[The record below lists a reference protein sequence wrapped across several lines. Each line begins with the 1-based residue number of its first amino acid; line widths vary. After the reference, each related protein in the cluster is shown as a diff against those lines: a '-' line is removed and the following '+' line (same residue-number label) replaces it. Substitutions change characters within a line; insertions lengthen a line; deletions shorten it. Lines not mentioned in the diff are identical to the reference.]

1 MLYQN
6 KLKNELFYNSLSTI
20 LILSGIV
27 VAQRGVIVFRLASKG
42 IIPNDS
48 ILTILV
54 FSLLKY
60 LPILLTLTLFLTILL
75 TLSRWFKDSEMMI
88 WFSSGLGLT
97 SFIRPILFFSLPII
111 LLIGFLSL
119 YLSPWATH
127 KSEEYKAGLKN
138 RDELATISPGSFKE
152 SKSKDRVFYVEG
164 FGDLGSKVKNV
175 FVQSEQ
181 NGKLGII
188 VSNEGSRISTS
199 TDKDEYIVLKK
210 GKRYEVNHENNNFT
224 EIKFDDYGF
233 LVEKKLPPIIDVNQV
248 EAMPTALLLLTNGN
262 REIAE
267 FVWRVSLPISGI
279 ILIILA
285 IPMSFINPRSGR
297 SVNIIIA
304 IMIFAIYN
312 NLMGVTQSY
321 INLGKLNPYFGGAI
335 VHVLIIVI
343 ASYLMLRR
351 NLNLPLLPSKVRN
364 LRLKNE
370 TRKTY

>member
-6 KLKNELFYNSLSTI
+6 KLKNELFFNSLSTI

-75 TLSRWFKDSEMMI
+75 TLSRWFRDSEMMI

-119 YLSPWATH
+119 YLSPWATQ

-188 VSNEGSRISTS
+188 VSNEGSRVSTN
-199 TDKDEYIVLKK
+199 TDDEYIVLKK
-210 GKRYEVNHENNNFT
+210 GKRYEVNHENNHFT
-224 EIKFDDYGF
+224 EIKFSDYGF

-248 EAMPTALLLLTNGN
+248 EAMPTLLLLMTKGN

-279 ILIILA
+279 VLIILA
-285 IPMSFINPRSGR
+285 IPLSFINPRSGR

-321 INLGKLNPYFGGAI
+321 INLGKLNPYIGGSI
-335 VHVLIIVI
+335 VHLLIIMI
-343 ASYLMLRR
+343 ASYLMMRR
-351 NLNLPLLPSKVRN
+351 NLNLPLVPSKVRN
-364 LRLKNE
+364 LR
-370 TRKTY
+370 RKK

>member
-6 KLKNELFYNSLSTI
+6 KLKNELFFNSLSTI

-27 VAQRGVIVFRLASKG
+27 VAQRGVVVFRLASKG

-119 YLSPWATH
+119 YLSPWATQ

-188 VSNEGSRISTS
+188 VSNEGSRVSTN
-199 TDKDEYIVLKK
+199 TDDEYIVLKK
-210 GKRYEVNHENNNFT
+210 GKRYEVNHENNHFT
-224 EIKFDDYGF
+224 EIKFSDYGF

-248 EAMPTALLLLTNGN
+248 EAMPTLLLLMTKGN

-279 ILIILA
+279 VLIILA
-285 IPMSFINPRSGR
+285 IPLSFINPRSGR

-321 INLGKLNPYFGGAI
+321 INLGKLNPYIGGSI
-335 VHVLIIVI
+335 VHLLIIMI
-343 ASYLMLRR
+343 ASYLMMRR
-351 NLNLPLLPSKVRN
+351 NLNLPLVPSKVRN
-364 LRLKNE
+364 LR
-370 TRKTY
+370 RKK

>member
-6 KLKNELFYNSLSTI
+6 KLKNELFFNSLSTI

-27 VAQRGVIVFRLASKG
+27 VAQRGVVVFRLASKG

-75 TLSRWFKDSEMMI
+75 TLSRWFRDSEMMI

-119 YLSPWATH
+119 YLSPWATQ

-152 SKSKDRVFYVEG
+152 SKSKERVFYVEG

-188 VSNEGSRISTS
+188 VSNEGSRVSTN
-199 TDKDEYIVLKK
+199 TDDEYIVLKK
-210 GKRYEVNHENNNFT
+210 GKRYEVNHENNHFT
-224 EIKFDDYGF
+224 EIKFSDYGF

-248 EAMPTALLLLTNGN
+248 EAMPTLLLLMKKGN

-279 ILIILA
+279 VLIILA
-285 IPMSFINPRSGR
+285 IPLSFINPRSGR

-321 INLGKLNPYFGGAI
+321 INLGKLNPYVGGSI
-335 VHVLIIVI
+335 VHLLIIMI
-343 ASYLMLRR
+343 ASYLMMRR
-351 NLNLPLLPSKVRN
+351 NLNLPLVPSKVRN
-364 LRLKNE
+364 LR
-370 TRKTY
+370 RKK

>member
-6 KLKNELFYNSLSTI
+6 KLKNELFFNSLSTI

-119 YLSPWATH
+119 YLSPWANQ

-188 VSNEGSRISTS
+188 VSNEGTRVSTN
-199 TDKDEYIVLKK
+199 TDDEYIVLKK
-210 GKRYEVNHENNNFT
+210 GKRYEVNHENNHFT
-224 EIKFDDYGF
+224 EIKFSDYGF

-248 EAMPTALLLLTNGN
+248 EAMPTLLLLLTKGN

-279 ILIILA
+279 VLIILA
-285 IPMSFINPRSGR
+285 IPLSFINPRSGR

-321 INLGKLNPYFGGAI
+321 INLGKLNPYVGGSI
-335 VHVLIIVI
+335 VHLFILLI

-351 NLNLPLLPSKVRN
+351 NLNLPLLPSQVRN
-364 LRLKNE
+364 LR
-370 TRKTY
+370 RKK

>member
-6 KLKNELFYNSLSTI
+6 KLKNELFFNSLSTI

-27 VAQRGVIVFRLASKG
+27 VAQRGVVVFRLASKG

-75 TLSRWFKDSEMMI
+75 TLSRWFRDSEMMI

-119 YLSPWATH
+119 YLSPWATQ

-188 VSNEGSRISTS
+188 VSNEGSRVSTN
-199 TDKDEYIVLKK
+199 TDDEYIVLKK
-210 GKRYEVNHENNNFT
+210 GKRYEVNHENNHFT
-224 EIKFDDYGF
+224 EIKFSDYGF

-248 EAMPTALLLLTNGN
+248 EAMPTLLLLMTKGN

-279 ILIILA
+279 VLIILA
-285 IPMSFINPRSGR
+285 IPLSFINPRSGR

-321 INLGKLNPYFGGAI
+321 INLGKLNPYIGGSI
-335 VHVLIIVI
+335 VHLLIIMI
-343 ASYLMLRR
+343 ASYLMMRR
-351 NLNLPLLPSKVRN
+351 SLNLPLVPSKVRN
-364 LRLKNE
+364 LR
-370 TRKTY
+370 RKK

>member
-6 KLKNELFYNSLSTI
+6 KLKNELFFNSLSTI

-119 YLSPWATH
+119 YLSPWATQ

-188 VSNEGSRISTS
+188 VSNEGSRVSTN
-199 TDKDEYIVLKK
+199 TDDEYIVLKK
-210 GKRYEVNHENNNFT
+210 GKRYEVNHENNHFT
-224 EIKFDDYGF
+224 EIKFSDYGF

-248 EAMPTALLLLTNGN
+248 EAMPTLLLLLTKGN

-279 ILIILA
+279 VLIILA
-285 IPMSFINPRSGR
+285 IPLSFINPRSGR

-321 INLGKLNPYFGGAI
+321 INLGKLNPYIGGSI
-335 VHVLIIVI
+335 VHLFILLI

-351 NLNLPLLPSKVRN
+351 NLNLPLLPSQVRN
-364 LRLKNE
+364 MR
-370 TRKTY
+370 RKK

>member
-6 KLKNELFYNSLSTI
+6 KLKNELFFNSLSTI

-75 TLSRWFKDSEMMI
+75 TLSRWFRDSEMMI

-111 LLIGFLSL
+111 LLIAFLSL
-119 YLSPWATH
+119 YLSPWATQ

-188 VSNEGSRISTS
+188 VSNEGSRVSTN
-199 TDKDEYIVLKK
+199 TDDEYIVLKK
-210 GKRYEVNHENNNFT
+210 GKRYEVNHENNHFT
-224 EIKFDDYGF
+224 EIKFSDYGF

-248 EAMPTALLLLTNGN
+248 EAMPTLLLLLTKGN

-279 ILIILA
+279 VLIILA
-285 IPMSFINPRSGR
+285 IPLSFINPRSGR

-321 INLGKLNPYFGGAI
+321 INLGKLNPYIGGSI
-335 VHVLIIVI
+335 VHLLIIMI
-343 ASYLMLRR
+343 ASYLMMRR
-351 NLNLPLLPSKVRN
+351 NLNLPLMPSKVRN
-364 LRLKNE
+364 LR
-370 TRKTY
+370 RKK

>member
-6 KLKNELFYNSLSTI
+6 KLKNELFFNSLSTI

-119 YLSPWATH
+119 YLSPWATQ

-188 VSNEGSRISTS
+188 VSNEGTRVSTN
-199 TDKDEYIVLKK
+199 TDDEYIVLKK
-210 GKRYEVNHENNNFT
+210 GKRYEVNHENNHFT
-224 EIKFDDYGF
+224 EIKFSDYGF

-248 EAMPTALLLLTNGN
+248 EAMPTLLLLLTKGN

-279 ILIILA
+279 VLIILA
-285 IPMSFINPRSGR
+285 IPLSFINPRSGR

-321 INLGKLNPYFGGAI
+321 INLGKLNPYVGGSI
-335 VHVLIIVI
+335 VHLFILLI

-351 NLNLPLLPSKVRN
+351 NLNLPLLPSQVRN
-364 LRLKNE
+364 LR
-370 TRKTY
+370 RKK

>member
-6 KLKNELFYNSLSTI
+6 KLKNELFFNSLSTI

-27 VAQRGVIVFRLASKG
+27 IAQRGVIVFRLASKG

-119 YLSPWATH
+119 YLSPWATQ

-188 VSNEGSRISTS
+188 VSNEGSRVSTN
-199 TDKDEYIVLKK
+199 TDDEYIVLKK
-210 GKRYEVNHENNNFT
+210 GKRYEVNHENNHFT
-224 EIKFDDYGF
+224 EIKFSDYGF

-248 EAMPTALLLLTNGN
+248 EAMPTLLLLLTKGN

-279 ILIILA
+279 VLIILA
-285 IPMSFINPRSGR
+285 IPLSFINPRSGR

-321 INLGKLNPYFGGAI
+321 INLGKLNPYIGGSI
-335 VHVLIIVI
+335 VHLFILLI

-351 NLNLPLLPSKVRN
+351 NLNLPLLPSQVRN
-364 LRLKNE
+364 LR
-370 TRKTY
+370 RKK

>member
-6 KLKNELFYNSLSTI
+6 KLKNELFFNSLSTI

-75 TLSRWFKDSEMMI
+75 TLSRWFRDSEMMI

-119 YLSPWATH
+119 YLSPWATQ

-188 VSNEGSRISTS
+188 VSNEGSRVSTN
-199 TDKDEYIVLKK
+199 TDDEYIVLKK
-210 GKRYEVNHENNNFT
+210 GKRYEVNHENNHFT
-224 EIKFDDYGF
+224 EIKFSDYGF

-248 EAMPTALLLLTNGN
+248 EAMPTLLLLLTKGN

-279 ILIILA
+279 VLIILA
-285 IPMSFINPRSGR
+285 IPLSFINPRSGR

-304 IMIFAIYN
+304 ILIFAVYN

-321 INLGKLNPYFGGAI
+321 INLGKLNPYVGGSI
-335 VHVLIIVI
+335 VHLLIILI
-343 ASYLMLRR
+343 ASYLMMRR
-351 NLNLPLLPSKVRN
+351 NLNLPLVP
-364 LRLKNE
+364 
-370 TRKTY
+370 

>member
-6 KLKNELFYNSLSTI
+6 KLKNELFFNSLSTI

-119 YLSPWATH
+119 YLSPWATQ

-188 VSNEGSRISTS
+188 VSNEGSRVSTN
-199 TDKDEYIVLKK
+199 TDDEYIVLKK
-210 GKRYEVNHENNNFT
+210 GKRYEVNHENNHFT
-224 EIKFDDYGF
+224 EIKFSDYGF

-248 EAMPTALLLLTNGN
+248 EAMPTLLLLLTKGN

-285 IPMSFINPRSGR
+285 IPLSFINPRSGR

-321 INLGKLNPYFGGAI
+321 INLGKLNPYIGGSI
-335 VHVLIIVI
+335 VHLFILLI

-351 NLNLPLLPSKVRN
+351 NLNLPLLPSQVRN
-364 LRLKNE
+364 LR
-370 TRKTY
+370 RKK

>member
-6 KLKNELFYNSLSTI
+6 KLKNELFFNSLSTI

-27 VAQRGVIVFRLASKG
+27 VAQRGVVVFRLASKG

-75 TLSRWFKDSEMMI
+75 TLSRWFRDSEMMI

-119 YLSPWATH
+119 YLSPWATQ

-188 VSNEGSRISTS
+188 VSNEGSRVSTN
-199 TDKDEYIVLKK
+199 TDDEYIVLKK
-210 GKRYEVNHENNNFT
+210 GKRYEVNHENNYFT
-224 EIKFDDYGF
+224 EIKFSDYGF

-248 EAMPTALLLLTNGN
+248 EAMPTLLLLLTKGN

-279 ILIILA
+279 VLIILA
-285 IPMSFINPRSGR
+285 IPLSFINPRSGR
-297 SVNIIIA
+297 LVNIIIA

-321 INLGKLNPYFGGAI
+321 INLGKLNPYIGGSI
-335 VHVLIIVI
+335 VHLLIIMI

-351 NLNLPLLPSKVRN
+351 NLNLPLVPSKVRN
-364 LRLKNE
+364 LR
-370 TRKTY
+370 RKK

>member
-6 KLKNELFYNSLSTI
+6 KLKNELFFNSLSTI

-119 YLSPWATH
+119 YLSPWATQ

-188 VSNEGSRISTS
+188 VSNEGSRVSTN
-199 TDKDEYIVLKK
+199 TDDEYIVLKK
-210 GKRYEVNHENNNFT
+210 GKRYEVNHENNHFT
-224 EIKFDDYGF
+224 EIKFSDYGF

-248 EAMPTALLLLTNGN
+248 EAMPTLLLLMTKGN

-279 ILIILA
+279 VLIILA
-285 IPMSFINPRSGR
+285 IPLSFINPRSGR

-321 INLGKLNPYFGGAI
+321 INLGKLNPYIGGSI
-335 VHVLIIVI
+335 VHLLIIMI
-343 ASYLMLRR
+343 SSYLMMRR
-351 NLNLPLLPSKVRN
+351 NLNLPLVPSKVRN
-364 LRLKNE
+364 LR
-370 TRKTY
+370 RKK

>member
-6 KLKNELFYNSLSTI
+6 KLKNELFFNSLSTI

-75 TLSRWFKDSEMMI
+75 TLSRWFRDSEMMI

-119 YLSPWATH
+119 YLSPWATQ

-175 FVQSEQ
+175 FVQSEH

-188 VSNEGSRISTS
+188 VSNEGSRVSTN
-199 TDKDEYIVLKK
+199 TDDEYIVLKK
-210 GKRYEVNHENNNFT
+210 GKRYEVNHENNHFT
-224 EIKFDDYGF
+224 EIKFSDYGF

-248 EAMPTALLLLTNGN
+248 EAMPTLLLLLTKGN

-279 ILIILA
+279 VLIILA
-285 IPMSFINPRSGR
+285 IPLSFINPRSGR

-304 IMIFAIYN
+304 ILIFAVYN

-321 INLGKLNPYFGGAI
+321 INLGKLNPYVGGSI
-335 VHVLIIVI
+335 VHLLIILI
-343 ASYLMLRR
+343 ASYLMMRR
-351 NLNLPLLPSKVRN
+351 NLNLPLVPSKVRN
-364 LRLKNE
+364 LR
-370 TRKTY
+370 RKK

>member
-6 KLKNELFYNSLSTI
+6 KLKNELFFNSLSTI

-27 VAQRGVIVFRLASKG
+27 VAQRGVVVFRLASKG

-75 TLSRWFKDSEMMI
+75 TLSRWFRDSEMMI

-119 YLSPWATH
+119 YLSPWATQ

-152 SKSKDRVFYVEG
+152 SKSKERVFYVEG

-188 VSNEGSRISTS
+188 VSNEGSRVSTN
-199 TDKDEYIVLKK
+199 TDDEYIVLKK
-210 GKRYEVNHENNNFT
+210 GKRYEVNHENNHFT
-224 EIKFDDYGF
+224 EIKFSDYGF

-248 EAMPTALLLLTNGN
+248 EAMPTLLLLMTKGN

-279 ILIILA
+279 VLIILA
-285 IPMSFINPRSGR
+285 IPLSFINPRSGR

-321 INLGKLNPYFGGAI
+321 INLGKLNPYVGGSI
-335 VHVLIIVI
+335 VHLLIIMI
-343 ASYLMLRR
+343 ASYLMMRR
-351 NLNLPLLPSKVRN
+351 NLNLPLVPSKVRN
-364 LRLKNE
+364 LR
-370 TRKTY
+370 RKK

>member
-6 KLKNELFYNSLSTI
+6 KLKNELFFNSLSTI

-119 YLSPWATH
+119 YLSPWATQ

-188 VSNEGSRISTS
+188 VSNEGSRVSTN
-199 TDKDEYIVLKK
+199 TDDEYIVLKK
-210 GKRYEVNHENNNFT
+210 GKRYEVNHENNHFT
-224 EIKFDDYGF
+224 EIKFSDYGF

-248 EAMPTALLLLTNGN
+248 EAMPTLLLLLTKGN

-279 ILIILA
+279 VLIILA
-285 IPMSFINPRSGR
+285 IPLSFINPRSGR
-297 SVNIIIA
+297 SVNIVIA

-321 INLGKLNPYFGGAI
+321 INLGKLNPYIGGSI
-335 VHVLIIVI
+335 VHLFILLI

-351 NLNLPLLPSKVRN
+351 NLNLPLLPSQVRN
-364 LRLKNE
+364 LR
-370 TRKTY
+370 RKK

>member
-27 VAQRGVIVFRLASKG
+27 VAQRGVVVFRLASKG

-75 TLSRWFKDSEMMI
+75 TLSRWFRDSEMMI

-119 YLSPWATH
+119 YLSPWATQ

-188 VSNEGSRISTS
+188 VSNEGSRVSTS

-233 LVEKKLPPIIDVNQV
+233 LVERKLPPIIDVNQV
-248 EAMPTALLLLTNGN
+248 EAMPTALLLLTNKN

-279 ILIILA
+279 VLIILA
-285 IPMSFINPRSGR
+285 IPLSFINPRSGR

-321 INLGKLNPYFGGAI
+321 INLGKLNPYVGGVI
-335 VHVLIIVI
+335 VHALIISV

-364 LRLKNE
+364 LRLK
-370 TRKTY
+370 K

>member
-6 KLKNELFYNSLSTI
+6 KLKNELFFNSLSTI

-54 FSLLKY
+54 FSLIKY

-119 YLSPWATH
+119 YLSPWATQ

-188 VSNEGSRISTS
+188 VSNEGSRVSTN
-199 TDKDEYIVLKK
+199 TDDEYIVLKK
-210 GKRYEVNHENNNFT
+210 GKRYEVNHENNHFT
-224 EIKFDDYGF
+224 EIKFSDYGF

-248 EAMPTALLLLTNGN
+248 EAMPTLLLLLTKGN

-279 ILIILA
+279 VLIILA
-285 IPMSFINPRSGR
+285 IPLSFINPRSGR

-321 INLGKLNPYFGGAI
+321 INLGKLNPYIGGSI
-335 VHVLIIVI
+335 VHLFILLI

-351 NLNLPLLPSKVRN
+351 NLNLPLLPSQVRN
-364 LRLKNE
+364 LR
-370 TRKTY
+370 RKK

>member
-6 KLKNELFYNSLSTI
+6 KLKNELFFNSLSTI

-27 VAQRGVIVFRLASKG
+27 VAQRGVVVFRLASKG

-75 TLSRWFKDSEMMI
+75 TLSRWFRDSEMMI

-119 YLSPWATH
+119 YLSPGATQ

-152 SKSKDRVFYVEG
+152 SKSKERVFYVEG

-188 VSNEGSRISTS
+188 VSNEGSRVSTN
-199 TDKDEYIVLKK
+199 TDDEYIVLKK
-210 GKRYEVNHENNNFT
+210 GKRYEVNHENNHFT
-224 EIKFDDYGF
+224 EIKFSDYGF

-248 EAMPTALLLLTNGN
+248 EAMPTLLLLMTKGN

-279 ILIILA
+279 VLIILA
-285 IPMSFINPRSGR
+285 IPLSFINPRSGR

-321 INLGKLNPYFGGAI
+321 INLGKLNPYVGGSI
-335 VHVLIIVI
+335 VHLLIIMI
-343 ASYLMLRR
+343 ASYLMMRR
-351 NLNLPLLPSKVRN
+351 NLNLPLVPSKVRN
-364 LRLKNE
+364 LR
-370 TRKTY
+370 RKK

>member
-6 KLKNELFYNSLSTI
+6 KLKNELFFNSLSTI

-119 YLSPWATH
+119 YLSPWATQ

-188 VSNEGSRISTS
+188 VSNEGSRVSTN
-199 TDKDEYIVLKK
+199 TDDEYIVLKK
-210 GKRYEVNHENNNFT
+210 GKRYEVNHENNHFT
-224 EIKFDDYGF
+224 EIKFSDYGF

-248 EAMPTALLLLTNGN
+248 EAMPTLLLILTKGN

-279 ILIILA
+279 VLIILA
-285 IPMSFINPRSGR
+285 IPLSFINPRSGR

-321 INLGKLNPYFGGAI
+321 INLGKLNPYVGGSI
-335 VHVLIIVI
+335 VHLFILLI

-351 NLNLPLLPSKVRN
+351 NLNLPLLPSQVRN
-364 LRLKNE
+364 LR
-370 TRKTY
+370 RKK

>member
-6 KLKNELFYNSLSTI
+6 KLKNELFFNSLSTI

-27 VAQRGVIVFRLASKG
+27 VAQRGVVVFRLASKG

-75 TLSRWFKDSEMMI
+75 TLSRWFRDSEMMI

-119 YLSPWATH
+119 YLSPWATQ

-188 VSNEGSRISTS
+188 VSNEGSRVSTN
-199 TDKDEYIVLKK
+199 TDDEYIVLKK

-224 EIKFDDYGF
+224 EIKFSDYGF

-248 EAMPTALLLLTNGN
+248 EAMPTLLLLMTKGN

-279 ILIILA
+279 VLIILA
-285 IPMSFINPRSGR
+285 IPLSFINPRSGR

-321 INLGKLNPYFGGAI
+321 INLGKLNPYIGGSI
-335 VHVLIIVI
+335 VHLLIIMI
-343 ASYLMLRR
+343 ASYLMMRR
-351 NLNLPLLPSKVRN
+351 NLNLPLVPSKVRN
-364 LRLKNE
+364 LR
-370 TRKTY
+370 RKK

>member
-6 KLKNELFYNSLSTI
+6 KLKNELFFNSLSTI

-27 VAQRGVIVFRLASKG
+27 VAQRGVVVFRLASKG

-75 TLSRWFKDSEMMI
+75 TLSRWFRDSEMMI

-119 YLSPWATH
+119 YLSPWATQ

-188 VSNEGSRISTS
+188 VSNEGSRVSTN
-199 TDKDEYIVLKK
+199 TDDEYIVLKK
-210 GKRYEVNHENNNFT
+210 GKRYEVNHENNHFT
-224 EIKFDDYGF
+224 EIKFSDYGF

-248 EAMPTALLLLTNGN
+248 EAMPTLLLLLTKGN

-279 ILIILA
+279 VLIILA
-285 IPMSFINPRSGR
+285 IPLSFINPRSGR

-321 INLGKLNPYFGGAI
+321 INLGKLNPYVGGSI
-335 VHVLIIVI
+335 VHLLIIMI
-343 ASYLMLRR
+343 ASYLMMRR
-351 NLNLPLLPSKVRN
+351 NLNLPLVPSKVRN
-364 LRLKNE
+364 LR
-370 TRKTY
+370 RKK

>member
-6 KLKNELFYNSLSTI
+6 KLKNELFFNSLSTI

-27 VAQRGVIVFRLASKG
+27 VAQRGVVVFRLASKG

-75 TLSRWFKDSEMMI
+75 TLSRWFRDSEMMI

-119 YLSPWATH
+119 YLSPWATQ

-188 VSNEGSRISTS
+188 VSNEGSRVSTN
-199 TDKDEYIVLKK
+199 TDDEYIVLKK
-210 GKRYEVNHENNNFT
+210 GKRYEVNHENNHFT
-224 EIKFDDYGF
+224 EIKFSDYGF

-248 EAMPTALLLLTNGN
+248 EAMPTLLLLLTKGN

-279 ILIILA
+279 VLIILA
-285 IPMSFINPRSGR
+285 IPLSFINPRSGR

-304 IMIFAIYN
+304 ILIFAVYN

-321 INLGKLNPYFGGAI
+321 INLGKLNPYVGGSI
-335 VHVLIIVI
+335 VHLLIILI
-343 ASYLMLRR
+343 SSYLMMRR
-351 NLNLPLLPSKVRN
+351 NLNLPLVPSKVRN
-364 LRLKNE
+364 LR
-370 TRKTY
+370 RKK

>member
-6 KLKNELFYNSLSTI
+6 KLKNELFFNSLSTI

-75 TLSRWFKDSEMMI
+75 TLSRWFRDSEMMI

-119 YLSPWATH
+119 YLSPWATQ

-188 VSNEGSRISTS
+188 VSNEGSRVSTN
-199 TDKDEYIVLKK
+199 TDDEYIVLKK
-210 GKRYEVNHENNNFT
+210 GKRYEVNHENNHFT
-224 EIKFDDYGF
+224 EIKFSDYGF
-233 LVEKKLPPIIDVNQV
+233 LIEKKLPPIIDVNQV
-248 EAMPTALLLLTNGN
+248 EAMPTILLLMTKGN

-279 ILIILA
+279 VLIILA
-285 IPMSFINPRSGR
+285 IPLSFINPRSGR

-304 IMIFAIYN
+304 ILIFAVYN

-321 INLGKLNPYFGGAI
+321 INLGKLNPYVGGSI
-335 VHVLIIVI
+335 VHLLIILI
-343 ASYLMLRR
+343 ASYLMMRR
-351 NLNLPLLPSKVRN
+351 NLNLPLVPSKVRN
-364 LRLKNE
+364 LR
-370 TRKTY
+370 RKK

>member
-6 KLKNELFYNSLSTI
+6 KLKNELFFNSLSTI

-27 VAQRGVIVFRLASKG
+27 VAQRGVVVFRLASKG

-75 TLSRWFKDSEMMI
+75 TLSRWFRDSEMMI

-119 YLSPWATH
+119 YLSPWATQ

-188 VSNEGSRISTS
+188 VSNEGSRVSTN
-199 TDKDEYIVLKK
+199 TDDEYIVLKK
-210 GKRYEVNHENNNFT
+210 GKRYEVNHENNHFT
-224 EIKFDDYGF
+224 EIKFSDYGF

-248 EAMPTALLLLTNGN
+248 EAMPTLLLLMTKGN

-279 ILIILA
+279 VLIILA
-285 IPMSFINPRSGR
+285 IPLSFINPRSGR

-304 IMIFAIYN
+304 ILIFAVYN

-321 INLGKLNPYFGGAI
+321 INLGKLNPYVGGSI
-335 VHVLIIVI
+335 VHLLIILI
-343 ASYLMLRR
+343 ASYLMMRR
-351 NLNLPLLPSKVRN
+351 NLNLPLVPSKVRN
-364 LRLKNE
+364 LR
-370 TRKTY
+370 RKK

>member
-6 KLKNELFYNSLSTI
+6 KLKNELFFNSLSTI

-75 TLSRWFKDSEMMI
+75 TLSRWFRDSEMMI

-111 LLIGFLSL
+111 FLIGFLSL
-119 YLSPWATH
+119 YLSPWATQ

-188 VSNEGSRISTS
+188 VSNEGSRVSTN
-199 TDKDEYIVLKK
+199 TDDEYIVLKK
-210 GKRYEVNHENNNFT
+210 GKRYEVNHENNHFT
-224 EIKFDDYGF
+224 EIKFSDYGF

-248 EAMPTALLLLTNGN
+248 EAMPTLLLLMTKGN

-279 ILIILA
+279 VLIILA
-285 IPMSFINPRSGR
+285 IPLSFINPRSGR

-321 INLGKLNPYFGGAI
+321 INLGKLNPYIGGSI
-335 VHVLIIVI
+335 VHLLIIMI
-343 ASYLMLRR
+343 SSYLMMRR
-351 NLNLPLLPSKVRN
+351 NLNLPLVPSKVRN
-364 LRLKNE
+364 LR
-370 TRKTY
+370 RKK

>member
-27 VAQRGVIVFRLASKG
+27 VAQRGVVVFRLASKG

-75 TLSRWFKDSEMMI
+75 TLSRWFRDSEMMI

-119 YLSPWATH
+119 YLSPWATQ

-188 VSNEGSRISTS
+188 VSNEGSRVSTS

-233 LVEKKLPPIIDVNQV
+233 LVERKLPPIIDVNQV

-262 REIAE
+262 REVAE

-279 ILIILA
+279 VLIILA
-285 IPMSFINPRSGR
+285 IPLSFINPRSGR

-321 INLGKLNPYFGGAI
+321 INLGKLNPYVGGAI
-335 VHVLIIVI
+335 VHALIISV

-364 LRLKNE
+364 LRLK
-370 TRKTY
+370 K

>member
-6 KLKNELFYNSLSTI
+6 KLKNELFFNSLSTI

-119 YLSPWATH
+119 YLSPWATQ

-188 VSNEGSRISTS
+188 VSNEGSRVSTN
-199 TDKDEYIVLKK
+199 TDDEYIVLKK
-210 GKRYEVNHENNNFT
+210 GKRYEVNHENNHFT
-224 EIKFDDYGF
+224 EIKFSDYGF

-248 EAMPTALLLLTNGN
+248 EAMPTLLLLLTKGN

-279 ILIILA
+279 VLIILA
-285 IPMSFINPRSGR
+285 IPLSFINPRSGR

-321 INLGKLNPYFGGAI
+321 INLGKLNPYVGGSI
-335 VHVLIIVI
+335 VHLFILLI

-351 NLNLPLLPSKVRN
+351 NLNLPLLPSQVRN
-364 LRLKNE
+364 LR
-370 TRKTY
+370 RKK

>member
-75 TLSRWFKDSEMMI
+75 TLSRWFRDSEMMI

-111 LLIGFLSL
+111 LLISFLSL
-119 YLSPWATH
+119 YLSPWATQ

-152 SKSKDRVFYVEG
+152 SKSKDRVFYIEG

-188 VSNEGSRISTS
+188 VSNEGSRVSTS

-233 LVEKKLPPIIDVNQV
+233 LVERKLPPIIDVNQV

-279 ILIILA
+279 VLIILA
-285 IPMSFINPRSGR
+285 IPLSFINPRSGR

-335 VHVLIIVI
+335 VHVLIISI

-364 LRLKNE
+364 LRLK
-370 TRKTY
+370 K

>member
-6 KLKNELFYNSLSTI
+6 KLKNELFFNSLSTI

-119 YLSPWATH
+119 YLSPWATQ

-188 VSNEGSRISTS
+188 VSNEGSRVSTN
-199 TDKDEYIVLKK
+199 TDDEYIVLKK
-210 GKRYEVNHENNNFT
+210 GKRYEVNHENNHFT
-224 EIKFDDYGF
+224 EIKFSDYGF

-248 EAMPTALLLLTNGN
+248 EAMPTLLLLLTKGN

-279 ILIILA
+279 VLIILA
-285 IPMSFINPRSGR
+285 IPLSFINPRSGR

-312 NLMGVTQSY
+312 NLMGVIQSY
-321 INLGKLNPYFGGAI
+321 INLGKLNPYIGGSI
-335 VHVLIIVI
+335 VHLFILLI

-351 NLNLPLLPSKVRN
+351 NLNLPLLPSQVRN
-364 LRLKNE
+364 LR
-370 TRKTY
+370 RKK

>member
-6 KLKNELFYNSLSTI
+6 KLKNELFFNSLSTI

-27 VAQRGVIVFRLASKG
+27 VAQRGVVVFRLASKG

-75 TLSRWFKDSEMMI
+75 TLSRWFRDSEMMI

-119 YLSPWATH
+119 YLSPWATQ

-188 VSNEGSRISTS
+188 VSNEGSRVSTN
-199 TDKDEYIVLKK
+199 TDDEYIVLKK

-224 EIKFDDYGF
+224 EIKFSDYGF

-248 EAMPTALLLLTNGN
+248 EAMPTLLLLMTKGN

-279 ILIILA
+279 VLIILA
-285 IPMSFINPRSGR
+285 IPLSFINPRSGR

-321 INLGKLNPYFGGAI
+321 INLGKLNPYVGGSI
-335 VHVLIIVI
+335 VHLLIIMI
-343 ASYLMLRR
+343 ASYLMMRR
-351 NLNLPLLPSKVRN
+351 NLNLPLVPSKVRN
-364 LRLKNE
+364 LR
-370 TRKTY
+370 RKK

>member
-6 KLKNELFYNSLSTI
+6 KLKNELFFNSLSTI

-119 YLSPWATH
+119 YLSPWANQ

-188 VSNEGSRISTS
+188 VSNEGSRVSTN
-199 TDKDEYIVLKK
+199 TDDEYIVLKK
-210 GKRYEVNHENNNFT
+210 GKRYEVNHENNHFT
-224 EIKFDDYGF
+224 EIKFSDYGF

-248 EAMPTALLLLTNGN
+248 EAMPTLLLLLTKGN

-279 ILIILA
+279 VLIILA
-285 IPMSFINPRSGR
+285 IPLSFINPRSGR

-321 INLGKLNPYFGGAI
+321 INLGKLNPYVGGSI
-335 VHVLIIVI
+335 VHLFILLI

-351 NLNLPLLPSKVRN
+351 NLNLPLLPSQVRN
-364 LRLKNE
+364 LR
-370 TRKTY
+370 RKK

>member
-6 KLKNELFYNSLSTI
+6 KLKNELFFNSLSTI

-27 VAQRGVIVFRLASKG
+27 VAQRGVVVFRLASKG

-75 TLSRWFKDSEMMI
+75 TLSRWFRDSEMMI

-119 YLSPWATH
+119 YLSPWATQ

-188 VSNEGSRISTS
+188 VSNEGSRVSTN
-199 TDKDEYIVLKK
+199 TDDEYIVLKK
-210 GKRYEVNHENNNFT
+210 GKRYEVNHENNHFT
-224 EIKFDDYGF
+224 EIKFSDYGF
-233 LVEKKLPPIIDVNQV
+233 LVEKKLPPIIDVKQV
-248 EAMPTALLLLTNGN
+248 EAMPTLLLLMTKGN

-267 FVWRVSLPISGI
+267 FIWRVSLPISGI
-279 ILIILA
+279 VLIILA
-285 IPMSFINPRSGR
+285 IPLSFINPRSGR

-321 INLGKLNPYFGGAI
+321 INLGKLNPYIGGSI
-335 VHVLIIVI
+335 VHLLIIMI
-343 ASYLMLRR
+343 ASYLMMRR
-351 NLNLPLLPSKVRN
+351 NLNLPLVPSKVRN
-364 LRLKNE
+364 LR
-370 TRKTY
+370 RKK

>member
-6 KLKNELFYNSLSTI
+6 KLKNELFFNSLSTI

-119 YLSPWATH
+119 YLSPWATQ

-188 VSNEGSRISTS
+188 VSNEGSRVSTN
-199 TDKDEYIVLKK
+199 TDDEYIVLKK
-210 GKRYEVNHENNNFT
+210 GKRYEVNHENNHFT
-224 EIKFDDYGF
+224 EIKFSEYGF
-233 LVEKKLPPIIDVNQV
+233 LVEKKLPPIIDLNQV
-248 EAMPTALLLLTNGN
+248 EAMPTLLLLLTKGN

-285 IPMSFINPRSGR
+285 IPLSFINPRSGR

-321 INLGKLNPYFGGAI
+321 INLGKLNPYIGGSI
-335 VHVLIIVI
+335 VHLFILLI

-351 NLNLPLLPSKVRN
+351 NLNLPLLPSQVRN
-364 LRLKNE
+364 LR
-370 TRKTY
+370 RKK

>member
-60 LPILLTLTLFLTILL
+60 LPILITLTLFLTILL
-75 TLSRWFKDSEMMI
+75 TLSRWFRDSEMMI

-119 YLSPWATH
+119 YLSPWATQ

-152 SKSKDRVFYVEG
+152 SKSKDRVFYIEG

-188 VSNEGSRISTS
+188 VSNEGSRVSTS

-233 LVEKKLPPIIDVNQV
+233 LVERKLPPIIDVNQV

-279 ILIILA
+279 VLIILA
-285 IPMSFINPRSGR
+285 IPLSFINPRSGR

-335 VHVLIIVI
+335 VHVLIISI

-364 LRLKNE
+364 LRLK
-370 TRKTY
+370 K

>member
-6 KLKNELFYNSLSTI
+6 KLKNELFFNSLSTI

-27 VAQRGVIVFRLASKG
+27 VAQRGVVVFRLASKG

-75 TLSRWFKDSEMMI
+75 TLSRWFRDSEMMI

-97 SFIRPILFFSLPII
+97 SFIRPILLFSLPII

-119 YLSPWATH
+119 YLSPWATQ

-188 VSNEGSRISTS
+188 VSNEGSRVSTN
-199 TDKDEYIVLKK
+199 TDDEYIVLKK
-210 GKRYEVNHENNNFT
+210 GKRYEVNHENNHFT
-224 EIKFDDYGF
+224 EIKFSDYGF

-248 EAMPTALLLLTNGN
+248 EAMPTLLLLMTKGN

-279 ILIILA
+279 VLIILA
-285 IPMSFINPRSGR
+285 IPLSFINPRSGR

-321 INLGKLNPYFGGAI
+321 INLGKLNPYFGGSI
-335 VHVLIIVI
+335 VHLLIIMI
-343 ASYLMLRR
+343 ASYLMMRR
-351 NLNLPLLPSKVRN
+351 NLNLPLVPSKVRN
-364 LRLKNE
+364 LR
-370 TRKTY
+370 RKK

>member
-6 KLKNELFYNSLSTI
+6 KLKNELFFNSLSTI

-27 VAQRGVIVFRLASKG
+27 VAQRGVVVFRLASKG

-75 TLSRWFKDSEMMI
+75 TLSRWFRDSEMMI

-119 YLSPWATH
+119 YLSPWATQ

-188 VSNEGSRISTS
+188 VSNEGSRVSTN
-199 TDKDEYIVLKK
+199 TDDEYIVLKK
-210 GKRYEVNHENNNFT
+210 GKRYEVNHENNHFT
-224 EIKFDDYGF
+224 EIKFSDYGF

-248 EAMPTALLLLTNGN
+248 EAMPTLLLLMTKGN

-279 ILIILA
+279 VLIILA
-285 IPMSFINPRSGR
+285 IPLSFINPRSGR

-321 INLGKLNPYFGGAI
+321 INLGKLNPYIGGSI
-335 VHVLIIVI
+335 VHLLIIMI
-343 ASYLMLRR
+343 ASYLMMRR
-351 NLNLPLLPSKVRN
+351 NLNLPLVPSKVRN
-364 LRLKNE
+364 LR
-370 TRKTY
+370 RKK

>member
-6 KLKNELFYNSLSTI
+6 KLKNELFFNSLSTI

-27 VAQRGVIVFRLASKG
+27 VAQRGVVVFRLASKG

-75 TLSRWFKDSEMMI
+75 TLSRWFRDSEMMI

-119 YLSPWATH
+119 YLSPWATQ

-152 SKSKDRVFYVEG
+152 SKSKERVFYVEG

-188 VSNEGSRISTS
+188 VSNEGSRVSTN
-199 TDKDEYIVLKK
+199 TDDEYIVLKK
-210 GKRYEVNHENNNFT
+210 GKRYEVNHENNHFT
-224 EIKFDDYGF
+224 EIKFSDYGF

-248 EAMPTALLLLTNGN
+248 EAMPTPLLLLTKGN

-279 ILIILA
+279 VLIILA
-285 IPMSFINPRSGR
+285 IPLSFINPRSGR

-321 INLGKLNPYFGGAI
+321 INLGKLNPYVGGSI
-335 VHVLIIVI
+335 VHLLIIMI
-343 ASYLMLRR
+343 ASYLMMRR
-351 NLNLPLLPSKVRN
+351 NLNLPLVPSKFRN
-364 LRLKNE
+364 LR
-370 TRKTY
+370 RKK